1 MIMTLKTAAPTTELQ
16 LLRPEGILVLE
27 DVWKSDRQLSSQ
39 LLEHLSQL
47 LGRQHLTWDA
57 LTGLVV
63 FRGPGSFTGLRIG
76 VTVANAIAYAQ
87 EVPIVGTIGDD
98 WVKAGLHR
106 LANGESDTQVTP
118 HYGAPPNITKPKSS
132 A

>member
-1 MIMTLKTAAPTTELQ
+1 MIMTLKTASPTTELQ
-16 LLRPEGILVLE
+16 LLKPDGTIVLE
-27 DVWKSDRQLSSQ
+27 DVWRSDRQLSSQ
-39 LLEHLSQL
+39 LLEHLSGL
-47 LGRQHLTWDA
+47 LARQHLTWDA
-57 LTGLVV
+57 LTGLIV

-87 EVPIVGTIGDD
+87 EVPIVGTIDD
-98 WVKAGLHR
+98 NWVKTGLQR
-106 LANGESDTQVTP
+106 LASGESDTQVTP

>member
-1 MIMTLKTAAPTTELQ
+1 MIMTLKTASPTTELQ
-16 LLRPEGILVLE
+16 LLKLDGTVVLE

-39 LLEHLSQL
+39 LLEHLSDL

-57 LTGLVV
+57 VTGLIV

-87 EVPIVGTIGDD
+87 EVPIVGTMGDD
-98 WVKAGLHR
+98 WVKTGLQR
-106 LANGESDTQVTP
+106 LASGKSDTQVVP